1 MGILEKIKNL
11 FKSKQQENIIEN
23 LEDILLESDI
33 NNEIVIEII
42 NKLTKEKNKNEKTI
56 IEKLKE
62 HLSNYINIKNLL

>member
-11 FKSKQQENIIEN
+11 FKSKQQENVIEN

-42 NKLTKEKNKNEKTI
+42 NKLTKEKMKTK
-56 IEKLKE
+56 KL
-62 HLSNYINIKNLL
+62 LLEN

>member
-11 FKSKQQENIIEN
+11 FKSKQQENVIEN

-42 NKLTKEKNKNEKTI
+42 NKLTK
-56 IEKLKE
+56 
-62 HLSNYINIKNLL
+62 